1 MFLVYKLQTS
11 KNCKKVKHTMI
22 MILGIIYIFLLYV
35 IFHQQLKITF
45 RKSSATPP
53 SLKKI
58 HSPIFTHSFPKNLKS
73 ASPPP
78 FCQHWNFSTPS
89 PLQKGGGQCNS
100 EINNRQHYCFLP
112 LPIYSFPDCANKF
125 QVTLYLKVFLKRWK
139 ILWCHIILKKLPWWL
154 GNGNISLFCF

>member
-1 MFLVYKLQTS
+1 MLCIDEMFLVYKLQTS

-89 PLQKGGGQCNS
+89 PPCRKGEDSVIARLITVSIIVFFHFQYIHFQTVQ
-100 EINNRQHYCFLP
+100 INF
-112 LPIYSFPDCANKF
+112 
-125 QVTLYLKVFLKRWK
+125 RWHS
-139 ILWCHIILKKLPWWL
+139 I
-154 GNGNISLFCF
+154 

>member
-73 ASPPP
+73 VSPPP
-78 FCQHWNFSTPS
+78 FLPTLKFFN
-89 PLQKGGGQCNS
+89 
-100 EINNRQHYCFLP
+100 P
-112 LPIYSFPDCANKF
+112 LPPCRKGEDSLIARLITVSIIVFFHF
-125 QVTLYLKVFLKRWK
+125 QYIHFQTVQINFR
-139 ILWCHIILKKLPWWL
+139 
-154 GNGNISLFCF
+154 